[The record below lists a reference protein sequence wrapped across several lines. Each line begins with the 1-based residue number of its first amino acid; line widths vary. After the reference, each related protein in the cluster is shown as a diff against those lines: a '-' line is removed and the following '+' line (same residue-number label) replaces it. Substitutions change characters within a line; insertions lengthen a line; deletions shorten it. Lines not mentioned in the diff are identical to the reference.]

1 MVAAAER
8 AAAREGMPKT
18 GPRGFKQT
26 EIGPIP
32 EDWEVVAV
40 GHFQPYITSG
50 SRGWAKYYAGTGDPF
65 LRITNLA
72 RADISMDL
80 TDLRYVRV
88 AETDAEAERTRVSA
102 GDVLIS
108 ITADIG
114 IIGYV
119 SDELP
124 SPAYINQHI
133 SLVRFNPDS
142 VNPKFAAYYLASNP
156 AQSFFRAITDS
167 GAKAGINL
175 ETVRNLVL
183 PLPPLAEQEAIAGAL
198 SDADGAIRAVER
210 TLAKQR
216 AVKQAALHAL
226 LRPTTRL
233 PGFSGDW
240 ETKTLGELGTFLKGS
255 GVRKDEAQ
263 SGSIPCVRYG
273 ELYTDH
279 HDVIRAFRSR
289 ISSGVASKAT
299 RLRYGDILFAGSGET
314 KEEIGKSVAFA
325 EKTEAFAG
333 GDIVILRISDA
344 EPVFLGYALNM
355 PAIQRQKASKGQG
368 DAVVHISS
376 AALAAIEISLPPLP
390 EQRAIAAVLS
400 GMDAAIA
407 ALEARRDKLKAIK
420 QGMMQTLLT
429 GKVRL
434 V

>member
-1 MVAAAER
+1 MVAAPVTEAAQEAE
-8 AAAREGMPKT
+8 PS
-18 GPRGFKQT
+18 GFKQT

-32 EDWEVVAV
+32 GDWEVVALGDVSSFSNGLPLEHTV
-40 GHFQPYITSG
+40 GATGYSKLITLDSIG
-50 SRGWAKYYAGTGDPF
+50 IDGELKENHRLSYYCDEHLIKGDIVTVLSDLAHGNLLGLSALVPSNNQF
-65 LRITNLA
+65 VLNQRMGRLRCLHGVCSA
-72 RADISMDL
+72 
-80 TDLRYVRV
+80 YVRLQINYRQ
-88 AETDAEAERTRVSA
+88 DHFRVRGQGTSQKHIYKR
-102 GDVLIS
+102 DFDCLLI
-108 ITADIG
+108 
-114 IIGYV
+114 
-119 SDELP
+119 
-124 SPAYINQHI
+124 
-133 SLVRFNPDS
+133 
-142 VNPKFAAYYLASNP
+142 
-156 AQSFFRAITDS
+156 
-167 GAKAGINL
+167 
-175 ETVRNLVL
+175 

-210 TLAKQR
+210 ALAKQR

-226 LRPTTRL
+226 LTPTTRL

-325 EKTEAFAG
+325 EKIEAFAG
-333 GDIVILRISDA
+333 GDIVILRVYDA
-344 EPVFLGYALNM
+344 EPVFLGYAPNM

-376 AALAAIEISLPPLP
+376 AALATISISLPPLP

-400 GMDAAIA
+400 DMDAAIA
-407 ALEARRDKLKAIK
+407 AQEARRDKLKAVK

>member
-1 MVAAAER
+1 MVAAPVTE
-8 AAAREGMPKT
+8 AAQEAV
-18 GPRGFKQT
+18 PRGFRQT
-26 EIGPIP
+26 EIGLIP
-32 EDWEVVAV
+32 EDWEVVAFSGMGRVITGPFGTLLSASEYVDQDGVPMISV
-40 GHFQPYITSG
+40 GEIREGYISIHDSTP
-50 SRGWAKYYAGTGDPF
+50 RIPVEVQRRLPQYI
-65 LRITNLA
+65 LR
-72 RADISMDL
+72 
-80 TDLRYVRV
+80 
-88 AETDAEAERTRVSA
+88 A
-102 GDVLIS
+102 GDIVFGRKGSVDRSSLIGEKEAGWFLGS
-108 ITADIG
+108 DG
-114 IIGYV
+114 IALRPGGNV
-119 SDELP
+119 SVE
-124 SPAYINQHI
+124 
-133 SLVRFNPDS
+133 
-142 VNPKFAAYYLASNP
+142 YLAQQC
-156 AQSFFRAITDS
+156 QSKPIQAWLLQHCTGTTMLTLNHD
-167 GAKAGINL
+167 
-175 ETVRNLVL
+175 VL
-183 PLPPLAEQEAIAGAL
+183 NRLLIPLPPLAEQEAIAGAL

-210 TLAKQR
+210 ALAKQR

-226 LRPTTRL
+226 LTPTTRL

-325 EKTEAFAG
+325 EKIEAFAG
-333 GDIVILRISDA
+333 GDIVILRVYDA
-344 EPVFLGYALNM
+344 EPVFLGYAPNM

-376 AALAAIEISLPPLP
+376 AALATISISLPPLP

-400 GMDAAIA
+400 DMDAAIA
-407 ALEARRDKLKAIK
+407 AQEARRDKLKAVK